1 MRMSRAEAARNRAR
15 VVQGAAEAFRAGGY
29 DGTGIAAL
37 MQGAGL
43 TNGAFYK
50 QFESK
55 EALIAEATAAALAQ
69 TADAWQGVL
78 DDAAAAGGDPLA
90 ALCEW
95 YLSEAHLAHPE
106 KGCAYATLAAEA
118 PRHDGA
124 LRAVFEAGLART
136 LEQIG
141 AQIGGADAAAPEAA
155 TEAAAMRELARMV
168 GALMLARAVRDPAL
182 ARRWLAA
189 NRAPEAPGGA
199 RGA

>member
-1 MRMSRAEAARNRAR
+1 MRMSRAEAAKNRAR
-15 VVQGAAEAFRAGGY
+15 VVQGAAGAFRAQGY
-29 DGTGIAAL
+29 DGIGIAAL

-55 EALIAEATAAALAQ
+55 EALIAEATATALAQ
-69 TADAWQGVL
+69 NAESWQAVL
-78 DDAAAAGGDPLA
+78 DAAAAAGADPLA
-90 ALCEW
+90 ALCDW

-124 LRAVFEAGLART
+124 LREVFEAGLTRT
-136 LEQIG
+136 LGQIG
-141 AQIGGADAAAPEAA
+141 AQIGGADAAAPSEA
-155 TEAAAMRELARMV
+155 TEVAAMRQLSRMV

-189 NRAPEAPGGA
+189 NRAPEAPGRA
-199 RGA
+199 